1 MARLKLAILA
11 FSCFISLALNAQTS
25 SAQLDDAKIAMIRAA
40 VIFYSTD
47 TLVSKGEIACDAKTI
62 AELKACA
69 KPLTG
74 VDKKIDVWNSV
85 AVKDASDLK
94 RLGENIVNTVS
105 KDKEYRK
112 KLPAYQSF
120 TSEIK
125 RLGEPEDEM
134 QNETVNDVVSSVPP
148 SSPPANAS
156 IAGNTNQVATTAV
169 TSEASLPVEVPFWK
183 DPFILSCLALA
194 LSLIAL
200 IVALMAKNRKSHRRS
215 GTSREAP
222 PVFSE
227 SGAAAYQTQTNIAAL
242 QRQVANLERELG
254 TINTMI
260 EDAERR
266 LNEKVR
272 VLESQQLT
280 ELPGSAQAI
289 TTHAALVRKW
299 AKNVDGGGFEID
311 SLSSEPDSKMIYE
324 ITQTGPQTATFKVSE
339 TRDAQL
345 FALTNPQ
352 NYLREG
358 CNYTSQPAANSQI
371 RTEVPGTLELQGR
384 KWRITNPAQITFY

>member
-11 FSCFISLALNAQTS
+11 FCCFISLGLNAQTS

-47 TLVSKGEIACDAKTI
+47 TLVSKAEIACDAKTI
-62 AELKACA
+62 TELKSCA

-85 AVKDASDLK
+85 AVSEASDLK
-94 RLGENIVNTVS
+94 KLGETIVNTVS
-105 KDKEYRK
+105 KDREYRK

-120 TSEIK
+120 TNEIK
-125 RLGEPEDEM
+125 RLGEPAVEL
-134 QNETVNDVVSSVPP
+134 QNETGNDAVSSVPP

-156 IAGNTNQVATTAV
+156 IAGNEDQVVSTPVANQGG
-169 TSEASLPVEVPFWK
+169 SPVKVPLWK
-183 DPFILSCLALA
+183 DPFILSCLALV

-215 GTSREAP
+215 GSSREAP

-227 SGAAAYQTQTNIAAL
+227 SGAEAYQTQTNISAL
-242 QRQVANLERELG
+242 QRQVANLEREMG

-272 VLESQQLT
+272 VLESQHTT
-280 ELPGSAQAI
+280 ELPGIAQA
-289 TTHAALVRKW
+289 TSSHAPLSKKW
-299 AKNVDGGGFEID
+299 AKNVDGGGFEMD